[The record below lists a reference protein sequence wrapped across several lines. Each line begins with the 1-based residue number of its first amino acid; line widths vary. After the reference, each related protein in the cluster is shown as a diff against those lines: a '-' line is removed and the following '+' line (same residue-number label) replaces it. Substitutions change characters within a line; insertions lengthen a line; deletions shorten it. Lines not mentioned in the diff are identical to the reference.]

1 MNDLQYTS
9 IQLEFINSP
18 ITHSQFIEGPA
29 GAGKTTAGILH
40 IQKLFKLGAAP
51 ETILVFVPQR
61 TLAFPYYQFSQETD
75 TFSASTMQILTLDG
89 MAQRLIHLFWP
100 VISEKAGF
108 GEPYRLPTFLTLET
122 AQYHLAHLVRPL
134 LLYEGFFE
142 SITLDK
148 NRLYSQILDN
158 INKAALVG
166 FPHTEIGERLKRAWI
181 GDPGQLSVYEDV
193 QTCVNM
199 FRQFCY
205 QNNYLDYSLQIECF
219 NRYLLPEPF
228 VQQYL
233 QRSFRHLIAD
243 NVEED
248 TPVAH
253 DFITQWLE
261 LFDTSLLIYDWDAG
275 YRSFLGSDPLSG
287 YRLKN
292 SCEDH
297 WVFGSNL
304 VSSPRLLDIGKKVF
318 EMLIPEQNFLWQLP
332 RAEQFRVEFQKDQ
345 AEYLKVAEIGE
356 KAEPVIEFEIQR
368 YFTEML
374 DWVAGRISNLI
385 LEHKVPPDEIVVLAP
400 YLPDALRF
408 SLQNRLTVLGIAVR
422 SHRPSRSLRDE
433 PATRC
438 LLTLCALANPEWGFT
453 PERSDVV
460 NTFMQAIDGL
470 DQVRAQLLAN
480 IVYRMQEGKPVLSSF
495 EIIQPEIQAR
505 ITYVFGERYEL
516 LRKWLVASR
525 EIQQELDHFISRMFG
540 EILSQPGFGFHSNI
554 DAGVITANLIES
566 IQKFRLG
573 LKDKLLE
580 EGRSSGQEY
589 YQTVHDGLVAA
600 QYLSRW
606 IDQAEEGVLIAP
618 AFSFLLANQPVDFQF
633 WLDISSRG
641 WHERL
646 DQPLTNPFVLSRYWE
661 IGRPW
666 SDVDEIQAGDSQ
678 LARLVLGLVRRCK
691 KKVILGISEIDDQG
705 YEERGLLLR
714 IIQTL
719 LLQGKEDGVN
729 HIGEVR

>member
-1 MNDLQYTS
+1 MNKLLYTPT
-9 IQLEFINSP
+9 QLEFLNSP

-29 GAGKTTAGILH
+29 GAGKTTAGVLH
-40 IQKLFKLGAAP
+40 IQKLLNLSVAP

-61 TLAFPYYQFSQETD
+61 TLAFPYYQFLQETD
-75 TFSASTMQILTLDG
+75 SLLASTMQILTLDG
-89 MAQRLIHLFWP
+89 LAQRLINLFWP
-100 VISEKAGF
+100 VVSEKAGF

-142 SITLDK
+142 SITLEK

-166 FPHTEIGERLKRAWI
+166 FPHTEIGERLKSAWI

-193 QTCVNM
+193 QTCVNL
-199 FRQFCY
+199 FRQFCL

-219 NRYLLPEPF
+219 YRYLLPEPI

-233 QRSFRHLIAD
+233 QRSYRHIIAD
-243 NVEED
+243 NIEED

-253 DFITQWLE
+253 DFIEQWLE

-292 SCEDH
+292 YCEDH
-297 WVFGSNL
+297 RVFGSNL
-304 VSSPRLLDIGKKVF
+304 VSSPRLLGIGEQVF
-318 EMLIPEQNFLWQLP
+318 KMLIPDQNFLWQIP
-332 RAEQFRVEFQKDQ
+332 GNDQFPVEFHKDQ
-345 AEYLKVAEIGE
+345 VEFLKVAEIGE

-374 DWVAGRISNLI
+374 DWVAGRIANLI
-385 LEHKVPPDEIVVLAP
+385 LDHKVPLNEIVVLAP

-408 SLQNRLTVLGIAVR
+408 SLQNRLNASGIPVR

-438 LLTLCALANPEWGFT
+438 LLTLCALANPEWGFV

-460 NTFMQAIDGL
+460 NAFMQAIGGL
-470 DQVRAQLLAN
+470 DLVRAQLLAN
-480 IVYRMQEGKPVLSSF
+480 IVYRMQEGKPVLGSF

-505 ITYVFGERYEL
+505 ITYVFGERFEL
-516 LRKWLVASR
+516 LRKWLVASH
-525 EIQQELDHFISRMFG
+525 ENPQELDHFISRLFG
-540 EILSQPGFGFHSNI
+540 EILSQLGFGFHANL

-566 IQKFRLG
+566 IQKFRWA
-573 LKDKLLE
+573 LKDQLLE

-606 IDQAEEGVLIAP
+606 MDQPEEGVLIAP

-646 DQPLTNPFVLSRYWE
+646 DQPLTHPYVLSRSWE

-666 SDVDEIQAGDSQ
+666 SDVDEIQAGEFQ
-678 LARLVLGLVRRCK
+678 LARLVLGLIRRCK

-705 YEERGLLLR
+705 YEERGLFLR
-714 IIQTL
+714 IIQTM
-719 LLQGKEDGVN
+719 LLQGKENGFN
-729 HIGEVR
+729 GIGEVN